1 MIAYV
6 LCVCASEIHSLNVKR
21 LCFDSYLQFV
31 SAIIIAMD
39 ARNRLNQLNKNK
51 RFNKGKGKVNDLRQ
65 LISFPGKKGTNV
77 RARIG
82 FTSKSRQQRQ
92 IMSQNNRVQKVEIV
106 EMKC

>member
-1 MIAYV
+1 MTAYV

-21 LCFDSYLQFV
+21 LCFDSYLQLV
-31 SAIIIAMD
+31 SLIIIAMD

-51 RFNKGKGKVNDLRQ
+51 RFSRGKGKGKVNDLRQ

-77 RARIG
+77 KARIG

-92 IMSQNNRVQKVEIV
+92 IISQNNRVQKVEIV
-106 EMKC
+106 